1 MSESIT
7 TDILSAVADR
17 RTRDLRFRQRQLIS
31 LHGWITKNVSALEV
45 AISTDDEISIAEA
58 QIVIG
63 LALHDLKRNYESLDL
78 RKELDVEFR
87 IKNGRNNEDRRLPQ
101 EIVYVI
107 PSNFTLFYGVMSV
120 LCASVAAGSCCV
132 IEVRATNTTSLDSSW
147 FGLITDGF

>member
-31 LHGWITKNVSALEV
+31 LHDWITKNVPALEV
-45 AISTDDEISIAEA
+45 AISTDDGISIAEA

-63 LALHDLKRNYESLDL
+63 LALHDLKKNYESLDL
-78 RKELDVEFR
+78 KKELDVEFR

-107 PSNFTLFYGVMSV
+107 PSSYTLFHGVMSA

-132 IEVRATNTTSLDSSW
+132 IEVRATNTTSLDASW
-147 FGLITDGF
+147 LGLYH